1 MDERL
6 KHSANDLD
14 LPKVQL
20 LIKEKSLNLKKMN
33 KKKCG
38 REGRRG
44 AKEGGRRG
52 KGKSEGNSSLPYF
65 LFCSPPSSSFLPS
78 SRLGQIYCFFFD

>member
-1 MDERL
+1 MLR
-6 KHSANDLD
+6 NDYLSQTLSVEKVD
-14 LPKVQL
+14 LPKSQL

-33 KKKCG
+33 KKKF
-38 REGRRG
+38 RMEGRRG

-52 KGKSEGNSSLPYF
+52 KGKSYF
-65 LFCSPPSSSFLPS
+65 LFCSPPSSSSLPS